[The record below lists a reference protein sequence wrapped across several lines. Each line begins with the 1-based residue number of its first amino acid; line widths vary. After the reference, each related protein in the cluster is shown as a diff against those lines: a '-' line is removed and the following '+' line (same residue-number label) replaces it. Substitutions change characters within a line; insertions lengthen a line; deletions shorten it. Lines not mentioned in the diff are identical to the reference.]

1 MADNSTGAP
10 ESATTL
16 NTKALWDAAFAAWE
30 AAKVEFDFAECA
42 YTTAH
47 NEAGGDQ
54 DADNNPAV
62 GKLREAMDRR
72 AAVENEA
79 RFALVETPAP
89 HLAAV
94 SLKLDLLF
102 GPENYGTDSEYIPPW
117 HRDFLTAVMAD
128 VQRLQSDY
136 CEAWLAAWTKDGGS
150 VVIDDNGKAQIGW
163 PAYDL
168 SPSYQAPN
176 ADWSDALRDHAF
188 ISGQAA
194 YDATMK
200 ARYEALKTV
209 PGGVDMLKSHMR
221 ASGVRVVAP
230 VMEQAQ

>member
-1 MADNSTGAP
+1 MGTSSTRAP

-16 NTKALWDAAFAAWE
+16 STKEAWDAAFAAWE
-30 AAKVEFDFAECA
+30 AAKVDFDFAECA
-42 YTTAH
+42 YTTAY

-54 DADNNPAV
+54 DADNNPVVA
-62 GKLREAMDRR
+62 KLCDLMDRR

-94 SLKLDLLF
+94 SVKLDLLF
-102 GPENYGTDSEYIPPW
+102 GPENYGTDSDNAPAW
-117 HRDFLTAVMAD
+117 HRDFPAGVIAD

-136 CEAWLAAWTKDGGS
+136 CDAWLAAWTKDGGS
-150 VVIDDNGKAQIGW
+150 VVIDDEGKAQIGW

-176 ADWSDALRDHAF
+176 ADWPDALRDHAF

-194 YDATMK
+194 YDATMR
-200 ARYEALKTV
+200 ARHEALKMV
-209 PGGVDMLKSHMR
+209 PGGVDMLKAHMR
-221 ASGVRVVAP
+221 AKGIRVAVP